1 MNILNIYKKK
11 LRIQFNYF
19 IGKNSILSM
28 LFSLKTLLSIQAK
41 GENNLQYSEPINAL
55 RFLSADAVQKA
66 NSGHPGM
73 PMGMAEIA
81 TALWSKH
88 LKHNPLNPTWFDRDR
103 FVLSN
108 GHGSML
114 LYSLLHLT
122 GYKLSIEDIKDFRQL
137 KSKTPGH
144 PEYDINIGVET
155 TTGPLGQGIAN
166 AVGMAISEKML
177 AAQFNKDDIK
187 PIDHYT
193 YVFLGDGCLMEG
205 ISHEACS
212 FAGTHELGKLI
223 CFYDQNG
230 ISIDGEIDNWFTD
243 DSVKRFESYGWQTI
257 CVDGHNVEEISEA
270 ISKAKEEPKK
280 PSMIF
285 CKTTI
290 GFGSPNKSGTADV
303 HGAPLGDEEIE
314 KTREALGWQYTAFEI
329 PKDVYDFWD
338 SKKSGA
344 EKNATWENSI
354 KSYKDKYPNDSLE
367 LERRIKGDMPAKFE
381 QNFLDFLNDCNT
393 NNLPMATRKAS
404 KACLDFFVK
413 EMPEL
418 VGGSADLTPSN
429 NTFSA
434 SSTTFSSENPSGN
447 HINYGVREFGMS
459 AIMNGMVLHGG
470 IKPYGAT
477 FLVFTDYARN
487 AVRLSALM
495 GLPNIFVYTHDS
507 VALGEDGPTHQPIEH
522 MVTLRSTPN
531 MDSWRPA
538 DLVETAVAWKNA
550 ISSLSTP
557 TCLIFSRQG
566 TSAIERTPEQLSS
579 IENGGYLL
587 EEHEDPNITI
597 VASGSEVQL
606 AIDAAQELKNE
617 SINAN
622 VVSMPSLDVFLK
634 QSNEI
639 QNKIINPNK
648 PVLVVECA
656 HPNSWYKI
664 LNRSDK
670 VIGIETFGESAPGSE
685 LLEHFGFNK
694 DNVIQTA
701 KSLVND

>member
-1 MNILNIYKKK
+1 M
-11 LRIQFNYF
+11 QQ
-19 IGKNSILSM
+19 SDH
-28 LFSLKTLLSIQAK
+28 
-41 GENNLQYSEPINAL
+41 INVL

-88 LKHNPLNPTWFDRDR
+88 LRHNPKNPTWFNRDR

-122 GYKLSIEDIKDFRQL
+122 GYDLSINDIKDFRKL

-144 PEYDINIGVET
+144 PEYDIDIGIET

-166 AVGMAISEKML
+166 AVGMAVAEKIL
-177 AAQFNKDDIK
+177 AAEFNKDDIK
-187 PIDHYT
+187 PIDHFT

-212 FAGTHELGKLI
+212 FAGTHNLGKLI

-230 ISIDGEIDNWFTD
+230 ISIDGEIEHWFTD

-257 CVDGHNVEEISEA
+257 CVDGHDIEDIDGA
-270 ISKAKEEPKK
+270 IYKAKEEVNK
-280 PSMIF
+280 PTMIF

-290 GFGSPNKSGTADV
+290 GYGSPNKSGTADV
-303 HGAPLGDEEIE
+303 HGAPLGDEELKE
-314 KTREALGWQYTAFEI
+314 TREALGWNYKPFEV
-329 PKDVYDFWD
+329 PQEVYDFWNFKEEGASFND
-338 SKKSGA
+338 SWNKLIKDY
-344 EKNATWENSI
+344 EK
-354 KSYKDKYPNDSLE
+354 KYPNDSSE
-367 LERRIKGDMPAKFE
+367 LHRRIDGHLPN
-381 QNFLDFLNDCNT
+381 NFQESYESFLNECNS
-393 NNLPMATRKAS
+393 NNLSMATRKAS

-418 VGGSADLTPSN
+418 IGGSADLTPSN
-429 NTFSA
+429 NTFSSS
-434 SSTTFSSENPSGN
+434 SSTFSNENASGN

-459 AIMNGMVLHGG
+459 AIMNGMVLHGA

-495 GLPNIFVYTHDS
+495 KLPNIFVYTHDS

-531 MDSWRPA
+531 LNNWRPA
-538 DLVETAVAWKNA
+538 DLVETAVSWKSA
-550 ISSLSTP
+550 VSSQKTP
-557 TCLIFSRQG
+557 TCLIYSRQG
-566 TSAIERTPEQLSS
+566 TSAIKRSPDQISM
-579 IENGGYLL
+579 IDMGGYLL
-587 EEHEDPNITI
+587 EESDDFDLTI

-606 AIDAAQELKNE
+606 ALDAAKELKND

-622 VVSMPSLDVFLK
+622 VVSMPCLDIFLDQDK
-634 QSNEI
+634 EY
-639 QNKIINPNK
+639 QNKIINPEK

-656 HPNSWYKI
+656 HPNSWYRI
-664 LNRSDK
+664 LNRNDK

-685 LLEHFGFNK
+685 LLNHFGFNT
-694 DNVIQTA
+694 DNVIKTA
-701 KSLVND
+701 KSLIND

>member
-1 MNILNIYKKK
+1 
-11 LRIQFNYF
+11 
-19 IGKNSILSM
+19 M
-28 LFSLKTLLSIQAK
+28 LFILKTLLSIKAK
-41 GENNLQYSEPINAL
+41 GEINLHQSDPINAL
-55 RFLSADAVQKA
+55 RFLSIDAVQKA

-81 TALWSKH
+81 TALWKNH
-88 LKHNPLNPTWFDRDR
+88 LKHNPSNPNWFNRDR

-122 GYKLSIEDIKDFRQL
+122 GYDLSIDDIKNFRQL

-144 PEYDINIGVET
+144 PEYDIDIGIET

-166 AVGMAISEKML
+166 AVGMAIAEKIL
-177 AAQFNKDDIK
+177 SAEFNKDDIK
-187 PIDHYT
+187 PIDHFT
-193 YVFLGDGCLMEG
+193 YAFLGDGCLMEG
-205 ISHEACS
+205 VSHEACS
-212 FAGTHELGKLI
+212 FASTHNLGKLI

-230 ISIDGEIDNWFTD
+230 ISIDGEIENWFTD
-243 DSVKRFESYGWQTI
+243 DSVKRFDSYGWQTI
-257 CVDGHNVEEISEA
+257 CVDGHDIKEINEA
-270 ISKAKEEPKK
+270 IIKAKGEPNK

-290 GFGSPNKSGTADV
+290 GFGSPNKSGTADA
-303 HGAPLGDEEIE
+303 HGAPLGEEEIE
-314 KTREALGWQYTAFEI
+314 KTRDALNWKYSPFEV
-329 PKDVYDFWD
+329 PDEVYEFWNSKD
-338 SKKSGA
+338 SGA
-344 EKNATWENSI
+344 DKNLSWDNEI
-354 KSYKDKYPNDSLE
+354 KSYEEKYPKESMELHRRVKGEMPENFEKDFLE
-367 LERRIKGDMPAKFE
+367 
-381 QNFLDFLNDCNT
+381 FLNDCNL
-393 NNLPMATRKAS
+393 NNSSMATRKAS

-434 SSTTFSSENPSGN
+434 SSSTFSNKNPSGN

-531 MDSWRPA
+531 LNNWRPA
-538 DLVETAVAWKNA
+538 DLVETAVAWKDA
-550 ISSLSTP
+550 VSSEKTP

-566 TSAIERTPEQLSS
+566 TSAIERTSDQLSLIS
-579 IENGGYLL
+579 MGGYLL
-587 EEHEDPNITI
+587 GVNDSFDITI

-606 AIDAAQELKNE
+606 ALDAAKELKND

-622 VVSMPSLDVFLK
+622 VVSMPSLDIFLQ
-634 QSNEI
+634 QSQEF
-639 QNKIINPNK
+639 QDTVINPTK
-648 PVLVVECA
+648 PVLVVECG

-664 LNRSDK
+664 LDRSDK
-670 VIGIETFGESAPGSE
+670 VIGIESFGESAPGNV
-685 LLEHFGFNK
+685 LLEHFGFTLE
-694 DNVIQTA
+694 NVIAKA
-701 KSLVND
+701 KSLIND

>member
-1 MNILNIYKKK
+1 MEKK
-11 LRIQFNYF
+11 LHQ
-19 IGKNSILSM
+19 
-28 LFSLKTLLSIQAK
+28 
-41 GENNLQYSEPINAL
+41 SETINAL
-55 RFLSADAVQKA
+55 RFLSIDAVQKA

-81 TALWSKH
+81 TALWKNH
-88 LKHNPLNPTWFDRDR
+88 LNHNPSNPHWFNRDR

-122 GYKLSIEDIKDFRQL
+122 GYNISIEDIKDFRQL

-144 PEYDINIGVET
+144 PEYDLDNGIET

-177 AAQFNKDDIK
+177 AAEFNINDLN

-193 YVFLGDGCLMEG
+193 YAFLGDGCLMEG

-230 ISIDGEIDNWFTD
+230 ISIDGEIENWFTD
-243 DSVKRFESYGWQTI
+243 DTVTRFDSYGWQTI
-257 CVDGHNVEEISEA
+257 CVDGHDVNAIDEA
-270 ISKAKEEPKK
+270 IKASKEETNK

-290 GFGSPNKSGTADV
+290 GFGSPNKSGTSDV
-303 HGAPLGDEEIE
+303 HGAPLGDEEIS
-314 KTREALGWQYTAFEI
+314 KTRETLGWQHEPFVI
-329 PKDVYDFWD
+329 PDAVYEFW
-338 SKKSGA
+338 
-344 EKNATWENSI
+344 NATSVGKDKNNDWDKVMQSLKEADINKFNELTRRISGDLPENFSQKYQDFLTHCDDENS
-354 KSYKDKYPNDSLE
+354 S
-367 LERRIKGDMPAKFE
+367 
-381 QNFLDFLNDCNT
+381 
-393 NNLPMATRKAS
+393 MATRKAS
-404 KACLDFFVK
+404 QVCLDFFVK

-429 NTFSA
+429 NTFSKS
-434 SSTTFSSENPSGN
+434 SSTFSNENPTGN

-507 VALGEDGPTHQPIEH
+507 IALGEDGPTHQPVEH
-522 MVTLRSTPN
+522 LVTLRSTPN
-531 MDSWRPA
+531 LNNWRPA
-538 DLVETAVAWKNA
+538 DLVETAVAWENA
-550 ISSLSTP
+550 VSSKDSP
-557 TCLIFSRQG
+557 TCLIFSRQN
-566 TSAIERTPEQLSS
+566 TSPITRNTDQIDS
-579 IENGGYLL
+579 IKNGGYLIKDNPGAQMTL
-587 EEHEDPNITI
+587 I
-597 VASGSEVQL
+597 ASGSELQMML
-606 AIDAAQELKNE
+606 DASEVLEE
-617 SINAN
+617 SGVIVN
-622 VVSMPSLDVFLK
+622 VVSMPCLDIFLNTSQEY
-634 QSNEI
+634 QSA
-639 QNKIINPNK
+639 IIKDDLPI
-648 PVLVVECA
+648 LVAELS
-656 HPNSWYKI
+656 HPNSWFKL
-664 LNRSDK
+664 LNKKDK
-670 VIGIETFGESAPGSE
+670 VLGIETFGESAPANV
-685 LLEHFGFNK
+685 LLDHFGFNVP
-694 DNVIQTA
+694 NVVEMA
-701 KSLVND
+701 KSLMNE

>member
-1 MNILNIYKKK
+1 M
-11 LRIQFNYF
+11 RQ
-19 IGKNSILSM
+19 SD
-28 LFSLKTLLSIQAK
+28 
-41 GENNLQYSEPINAL
+41 PINAL
-55 RFLSADAVQKA
+55 RFLSIDAVQKA

-81 TALWSKH
+81 TALWKNH
-88 LKHNPLNPTWFDRDR
+88 LQHNPLNPTWFNRDR

-122 GYKLSIEDIKDFRQL
+122 GYALSIDDIKDFRQL
-137 KSKTPGH
+137 RSKTPGH
-144 PEYDINIGVET
+144 PEYDLDTGIET
-155 TTGPLGQGIAN
+155 TTGPLGQGIGN
-166 AVGMAISEKML
+166 AVGMAISEKIL
-177 AAQFNKDDIK
+177 AAEFNKEDIK

-205 ISHEACS
+205 VSHEACS
-212 FAGTHELGKLI
+212 FASTHNLGKLI

-230 ISIDGEIDNWFTD
+230 ISIDGEIENWFTD
-243 DSVKRFESYGWQTI
+243 DSVKRFDGYGWQTI
-257 CVDGHNVEEISEA
+257 CVDGHNVEDINEA
-270 ISKAKEEPKK
+270 IVKAKNETNK

-314 KTREALGWQYTAFEI
+314 KTRKALDWQYSPFEVPEDI
-329 PKDVYDFWD
+329 YEFWNSKDSGNKVNANWD
-338 SKKSGA
+338 
-344 EKNATWENSI
+344 EIVKNYQE
-354 KSYKDKYPNDSLE
+354 KYPDESIE
-367 LERRIKGDMPAKFE
+367 LLRRIKGQMPENFE
-381 QNFLDFLNDCNT
+381 ENFKAFLDDCNL
-393 NNLPMATRKAS
+393 NNPSMATRKAS

-418 VGGSADLTPSN
+418 IGGSADLTPSN
-429 NTFSA
+429 NTYSA
-434 SSTTFSSENPSGN
+434 SSSTFSNKNPSGN

-531 MDSWRPA
+531 LNNWRPA
-538 DLVETAVAWKNA
+538 DLVETAVAWKDA
-550 ISSLSTP
+550 VSSTKTP

-566 TSAIERTPEQLSS
+566 TSAITRTPEQLNS
-579 IENGGYLL
+579 IQMGGYLL
-587 EEHEDPNITI
+587 KANENSDITI
-597 VASGSEVQL
+597 VASGSELQL
-606 AIDAAQELKNE
+606 ALDASAELEND

-622 VVSMPSLDVFLK
+622 VVSMPSLDIFLE
-634 QSNEI
+634 QSEEF
-639 QNKIINPNK
+639 QNTIIDTSK
-648 PVLVVECA
+648 PVLVVECG

-670 VIGIETFGESAPGSE
+670 VIGIESFGESAPGDV
-685 LLEHFGFNK
+685 LLEHFGFTLE
-694 DNVIQTA
+694 NVVGTA
-701 KSLVND
+701 KSLIDD

>member
-1 MNILNIYKKK
+1 MH
-11 LRIQFNYF
+11 Q
-19 IGKNSILSM
+19 
-28 LFSLKTLLSIQAK
+28 
-41 GENNLQYSEPINAL
+41 SETINAL
-55 RFLSADAVQKA
+55 RFLSIDAVQKA

-81 TALWSKH
+81 TALWKNH
-88 LKHNPLNPTWFDRDR
+88 LNHNPSNPHWFNRDR

-122 GYKLSIEDIKDFRQL
+122 GYNISLEDIKDFRQL

-144 PEYDINIGVET
+144 PEYDLDNGIET

-177 AAQFNKDDIK
+177 AAEFNINDLN

-193 YVFLGDGCLMEG
+193 YAFLGDGCLMEG

-230 ISIDGEIDNWFTD
+230 ISIDGEIENWFTD
-243 DSVKRFESYGWQTI
+243 DTVTRFDSYGWQTI
-257 CVDGHNVEEISEA
+257 CVDGHDVNAIDEA
-270 ISKAKEEPKK
+270 IKASKEATNK

-290 GFGSPNKSGTADV
+290 GFGSPNKSGTSDV
-303 HGAPLGDEEIE
+303 HGAPLGDEEIS
-314 KTREALGWQYTAFEI
+314 KTRETLGWQHEPFVI
-329 PKDVYDFWD
+329 PDAVYEFW
-338 SKKSGA
+338 
-344 EKNATWENSI
+344 NATSVGKDKNNDWDKVMQSLKEADINKFNELTRRISGDLPENFSQKYQDFLTHCDDENS
-354 KSYKDKYPNDSLE
+354 S
-367 LERRIKGDMPAKFE
+367 
-381 QNFLDFLNDCNT
+381 
-393 NNLPMATRKAS
+393 MATRKAS
-404 KACLDFFVK
+404 QVCLDFFVK

-429 NTFSA
+429 NTFSKS
-434 SSTTFSSENPSGN
+434 SSTFSNENPTGN

-507 VALGEDGPTHQPIEH
+507 IALGEDGPTHQPVEH
-522 MVTLRSTPN
+522 LVTLRSTPN
-531 MDSWRPA
+531 LNNWRPA
-538 DLVETAVAWKNA
+538 DLVETAVAWENA
-550 ISSLSTP
+550 VSSKDSP
-557 TCLIFSRQG
+557 TCLIFSRQN
-566 TSAIERTPEQLSS
+566 TSPITRNTDQIDS
-579 IENGGYLL
+579 IKNGGYLIKDNPGAQMTL
-587 EEHEDPNITI
+587 I
-597 VASGSEVQL
+597 ASGSELQMML
-606 AIDAAQELKNE
+606 DASEVLEE
-617 SINAN
+617 SGVIVN
-622 VVSMPSLDVFLK
+622 VVSMPCLDIFLNTSQEY
-634 QSNEI
+634 QSA
-639 QNKIINPNK
+639 IIKDDLPI
-648 PVLVVECA
+648 LVAELS
-656 HPNSWYKI
+656 HPNSWFKL
-664 LNRSDK
+664 LNKKDK
-670 VIGIETFGESAPGSE
+670 VLGIETFGESAPANV
-685 LLEHFGFNK
+685 LLDHFGFNVP
-694 DNVIQTA
+694 NVVEMA
-701 KSLVND
+701 KSLMNE

>member
-1 MNILNIYKKK
+1 
-11 LRIQFNYF
+11 
-19 IGKNSILSM
+19 M
-28 LFSLKTLLSIQAK
+28 LLTTKILLSFLKQT
-41 GENNLQYSEPINAL
+41 GEINLHPSDPTNAL
-55 RFLSADAVQKA
+55 RFLSIDAVQKA

-81 TALWSKH
+81 TSLWSNH
-88 LKHNPLNPTWFDRDR
+88 LKHNPSNPNWFNRDR

-122 GYKLSIEDIKDFRQL
+122 GYKLSINDLKDFRQL

-144 PEYDINIGVET
+144 PEYDIDIGVET

-166 AVGMAISEKML
+166 AVGMAISEKIL
-177 AAQFNKDDIK
+177 AAEFNHEDFN
-187 PIDHYT
+187 PIDHFT
-193 YVFLGDGCLMEG
+193 YAFLGDGCLMEG

-212 FAGTHELGKLI
+212 FAATHNLGKLI

-230 ISIDGEIDNWFTD
+230 ISIDGEIENWFTD
-243 DSVKRFESYGWQTI
+243 DSVKRFESYGWHTI
-257 CVDGHNVEEISEA
+257 CVDGHNITEIDEA
-270 ISKAKEEPKK
+270 ISQAKEKSDK

-314 KTREALGWQYTAFEI
+314 KTREALNWQYPAFEI
-329 PKDVYDFWD
+329 PKEIYDFWD
-338 SKKSGA
+338 AKDKGA
-344 EKNATWENSI
+344 EINSDWDNLIKNYEE
-354 KSYKDKYPNDSLE
+354 KYPEQAKE
-367 LERRIKGDMPAKFE
+367 LNRRIKGEAPENFE
-381 QNFLDFLNDCNT
+381 ESFNEFLNNCDS
-393 NNLPMATRKAS
+393 NNSSMATRKAS

-429 NTFSA
+429 NTFSES
-434 SSTTFSSENPSGN
+434 SSTFSNENPKGN

-522 MVTLRSTPN
+522 LVTLRSTPN
-531 MDSWRPA
+531 LNNWRPA
-538 DLVETAVAWKNA
+538 DLVETSVAWKDA
-550 ISSLSTP
+550 VTSTKTP

-566 TSAIERTPEQLSS
+566 TSAITRSQDQLNA
-579 IENGGYLL
+579 IKKGGYLL
-587 EEHEDPNITI
+587 DQSDNPDMTI
-597 VASGSEVQL
+597 IASGSEVQL
-606 AIDAAQELKNE
+606 ALDAAKQLKSE
-617 SINAN
+617 SKNIN
-622 VVSMPSLDVFLK
+622 VVSMPSLDIFLQ
-634 QSNEI
+634 QSEEY
-639 QNKIINPNK
+639 QRSIINPDK
-648 PVLVVECA
+648 PVLVVECS

-664 LNRSDK
+664 LNRNDK

-685 LLEHFGFNK
+685 LLEHFGFTEE
-694 DNVIQTA
+694 NVIKTV
-701 KSLVND
+701 KSLLND

>member
-1 MNILNIYKKK
+1 M
-11 LRIQFNYF
+11 QQ
-19 IGKNSILSM
+19 SDH
-28 LFSLKTLLSIQAK
+28 
-41 GENNLQYSEPINAL
+41 INVL

-88 LKHNPLNPTWFDRDR
+88 LRHNPKNPTWFNRDR

-122 GYKLSIEDIKDFRQL
+122 GYDLSINDIKDFRKL

-144 PEYDINIGVET
+144 PEYDIDIGIET

-166 AVGMAISEKML
+166 AVGMAVAEKIL
-177 AAQFNKDDIK
+177 AAEFNKDDIK
-187 PIDHYT
+187 PIDHFT

-212 FAGTHELGKLI
+212 FAGTHNLGKLI

-230 ISIDGEIDNWFTD
+230 ISIDGEIEHWFTD

-257 CVDGHNVEEISEA
+257 CVDGHDIEDIDGA
-270 ISKAKEEPKK
+270 IHKAKEEVNK
-280 PSMIF
+280 PTMIF

-290 GFGSPNKSGTADV
+290 GYGSPNKSGTADV
-303 HGAPLGDEEIE
+303 HGTPLGDEELKE
-314 KTREALGWQYTAFEI
+314 TREVLGWNYKPFEV
-329 PKDVYDFWD
+329 PQEVYDFWNFKEEGASFND
-338 SKKSGA
+338 SWNKLLKDY
-344 EKNATWENSI
+344 EK
-354 KSYKDKYPNDSLE
+354 KYPNDSLE
-367 LERRIKGDMPAKFE
+367 LHRRIDGHLPN
-381 QNFLDFLNDCNT
+381 NFQESYESFLNECNS
-393 NNLPMATRKAS
+393 NNLSMATRKAS

-418 VGGSADLTPSN
+418 IGGSADLTPSN
-429 NTFSA
+429 NTFSSS
-434 SSTTFSSENPSGN
+434 SSTFSNENASGN

-459 AIMNGMVLHGG
+459 AIMNGMVLHGA

-495 GLPNIFVYTHDS
+495 KLPNIFVYTHDS

-531 MDSWRPA
+531 LNNWRPA
-538 DLVETAVAWKNA
+538 DLVETAVSWKSA
-550 ISSLSTP
+550 VSSQKTP
-557 TCLIFSRQG
+557 TCLIYSRQG
-566 TSAIERTPEQLSS
+566 TSAIKRSPDQISM
-579 IENGGYLL
+579 IDMGGYLL
-587 EEHEDPNITI
+587 EESDDFDLTI

-606 AIDAAQELKNE
+606 ALDAAKELKND

-622 VVSMPSLDVFLK
+622 VVSMPCLDIFLDQDK
-634 QSNEI
+634 EY
-639 QNKIINPNK
+639 QNKIINPEK

-656 HPNSWYKI
+656 HPNSWYRI
-664 LNRSDK
+664 LNRNDK

-685 LLEHFGFNK
+685 LLNHFGFNT
-694 DNVIQTA
+694 DNVIKTA
-701 KSLVND
+701 KSLIND

>member
-1 MNILNIYKKK
+1 M
-11 LRIQFNYF
+11 Q
-19 IGKNSILSM
+19 
-28 LFSLKTLLSIQAK
+28 Q
-41 GENNLQYSEPINAL
+41 SEPINAL

-81 TALWSKH
+81 TALWTKH
-88 LKHNPLNPTWFDRDR
+88 LKHNPSNPTWFDRDR

-122 GYKLSIEDIKDFRQL
+122 GYNLSIEDIKDFRQL

-144 PEYDINIGVET
+144 PEYDIDIGIET

-177 AAQFNKDDIK
+177 AAKFNKHDIK

-205 ISHEACS
+205 VSHEACS
-212 FAGTHELGKLI
+212 FAATHNLGKLI

-243 DSVKRFESYGWQTI
+243 DSVKRFDSYGWQTI
-257 CVDGHNVEEISEA
+257 CVDGHNFEEVSEA
-270 ISKAKEEPKK
+270 ISIAKQEPNK

-303 HGAPLGDEEIE
+303 HGAPLGDEEIK
-314 KTREALGWQYTAFEI
+314 KTREALGWNYAAFEI
-329 PKDVYDFWD
+329 PKEIYDFWD
-338 SKKSGA
+338 SKKIGA
-344 EKNATWENSI
+344 DINSSWDDLI
-354 KSYKDKYPNDSLE
+354 NNYNEKYPDESLE
-367 LERRIKGDMPAKFE
+367 LQRRIKGDLPEDF
-381 QNFLDFLNDCNT
+381 QQSYLNFLNDCNS

-429 NTFSA
+429 NTFSSS
-434 SSTTFSSENPSGN
+434 SSTFSNENPSGN

-470 IKPYGAT
+470 VKPYGAT

-507 VALGEDGPTHQPIEH
+507 VALGEDGPTHQPIEQ

-531 MDSWRPA
+531 LNSWRPA
-538 DLVETAVAWKNA
+538 DLVESAVAWKNA
-550 ISSLSTP
+550 ISSSTTP

-579 IENGGYLL
+579 IEIGGYLL
-587 EEHEDPNITI
+587 EEYEDANITI

-606 AIDAAQELKNE
+606 AIDAAKELKNE
-617 SINAN
+617 SIIAN
-622 VVSMPSLDVFLK
+622 VVSMPCLDIFLE
-634 QSNEI
+634 QSI
-639 QNKIINPNK
+639 QLQNKIINPHK

-656 HPNSWYKI
+656 HPNSWYRI

-670 VIGIETFGESAPGSE
+670 VIGMEAFGESAPGSE
-685 LLEHFGFNK
+685 LLKHFGFNIE
-694 DNVIQTA
+694 NVIKSA
-701 KSLVND
+701 KSLIND

>member
-1 MNILNIYKKK
+1 M
-11 LRIQFNYF
+11 QQ
-19 IGKNSILSM
+19 SDH
-28 LFSLKTLLSIQAK
+28 
-41 GENNLQYSEPINAL
+41 INVL

-88 LKHNPLNPTWFDRDR
+88 LRHNPKNPTWFNRDR

-122 GYKLSIEDIKDFRQL
+122 GYDLSINDIKDFRKL

-144 PEYDINIGVET
+144 PEYDIDIGIET

-166 AVGMAISEKML
+166 AVGMAVAEKIL
-177 AAQFNKDDIK
+177 AAEFNKDDIK
-187 PIDHYT
+187 PIDHFT

-212 FAGTHELGKLI
+212 FAGTHNLGKLI

-230 ISIDGEIDNWFTD
+230 ISIDGEIEHWFTD

-257 CVDGHNVEEISEA
+257 CVDGHDIEDIDGA
-270 ISKAKEEPKK
+270 IYKAKEEVNK
-280 PSMIF
+280 PTMIF

-290 GFGSPNKSGTADV
+290 GYGSPNKSGTADV
-303 HGAPLGDEEIE
+303 HGAPLGDEELKE
-314 KTREALGWQYTAFEI
+314 TREALGWNYKPFEV
-329 PKDVYDFWD
+329 PQDVYDFWNFKEEGGSFND
-338 SKKSGA
+338 SWNKLLKDY
-344 EKNATWENSI
+344 EK
-354 KSYKDKYPNDSLE
+354 KYPNDSLE
-367 LERRIKGDMPAKFE
+367 LHRRIDGHLPN
-381 QNFLDFLNDCNT
+381 NFQESYESFLNECNS
-393 NNLPMATRKAS
+393 NNLSMATRKAS

-418 VGGSADLTPSN
+418 IGGSADLTPSN
-429 NTFSA
+429 NTFSSS
-434 SSTTFSSENPSGN
+434 SSTFSNENASGN

-459 AIMNGMVLHGG
+459 AIMNGMVLHGA

-495 GLPNIFVYTHDS
+495 KLPNIFVYTHDS

-531 MDSWRPA
+531 LNNWRPA
-538 DLVETAVAWKNA
+538 DLVETAVSWKSA
-550 ISSLSTP
+550 VSSQKTP
-557 TCLIFSRQG
+557 TCLIYSRQG
-566 TSAIERTPEQLSS
+566 TSAIKRTPDQISM
-579 IENGGYLL
+579 IDMGGYLL
-587 EEHEDPNITI
+587 EESDDFDLTI

-606 AIDAAQELKNE
+606 ALDAAKELKND

-622 VVSMPSLDVFLK
+622 VVSMPCLDIFLDQDK
-634 QSNEI
+634 EY
-639 QNKIINPNK
+639 QNKIINPEK

-656 HPNSWYKI
+656 HPNSWYRI
-664 LNRSDK
+664 LNRNDK

-685 LLEHFGFNK
+685 LLNHFGFNT
-694 DNVIQTA
+694 DNVIKTA
-701 KSLVND
+701 KSLIND

>member
-1 MNILNIYKKK
+1 M
-11 LRIQFNYF
+11 QQ
-19 IGKNSILSM
+19 SDH
-28 LFSLKTLLSIQAK
+28 
-41 GENNLQYSEPINAL
+41 INVL

-88 LKHNPLNPTWFDRDR
+88 LRHNPKNPTWFNRDR

-122 GYKLSIEDIKDFRQL
+122 GYDLSINDIKDFRKL

-144 PEYDINIGVET
+144 PEYDIDIGIET

-166 AVGMAISEKML
+166 AVGMAVAEKIL
-177 AAQFNKDDIK
+177 AAEFNKDDIK
-187 PIDHYT
+187 PIDHFT

-212 FAGTHELGKLI
+212 FAGTHNLGKLI

-230 ISIDGEIDNWFTD
+230 ISIDGEIEHWFTD

-257 CVDGHNVEEISEA
+257 CVDGHDIEDIDGA
-270 ISKAKEEPKK
+270 IYKAKEEVNK
-280 PSMIF
+280 PTMIF

-290 GFGSPNKSGTADV
+290 GYGSPNKSGTADV
-303 HGAPLGDEEIE
+303 HGAPLGDEELKE
-314 KTREALGWQYTAFEI
+314 TREALGWNYKPFEV
-329 PKDVYDFWD
+329 PQEVYDFWNFKEKGASFND
-338 SKKSGA
+338 SWNKLLKDY
-344 EKNATWENSI
+344 EK
-354 KSYKDKYPNDSLE
+354 KYPNDSLE
-367 LERRIKGDMPAKFE
+367 LHRRIDGDLPN
-381 QNFLDFLNDCNT
+381 NFQKSYESFLNECNS
-393 NNLPMATRKAS
+393 NNLSMATRKAS

-418 VGGSADLTPSN
+418 IGGSADLTPSN
-429 NTFSA
+429 NTFSSS
-434 SSTTFSSENPSGN
+434 SSTFSNENASGN

-459 AIMNGMVLHGG
+459 AIMNGMVLHGA

-495 GLPNIFVYTHDS
+495 KLPNIFVYTHDS

-531 MDSWRPA
+531 LNNWRPA
-538 DLVETAVAWKNA
+538 DLVETAVSWKSA
-550 ISSLSTP
+550 VSSQNTP
-557 TCLIFSRQG
+557 TCLIYSRQG
-566 TSAIERTPEQLSS
+566 TSAIKRSPDQISM
-579 IENGGYLL
+579 IDMGGYLL
-587 EEHEDPNITI
+587 EESDDFDLTI

-606 AIDAAQELKNE
+606 ALDAAKELKND

-622 VVSMPSLDVFLK
+622 VVSMPCLDIFLDQDK
-634 QSNEI
+634 EY
-639 QNKIINPNK
+639 QNKIINPEK

-656 HPNSWYKI
+656 HPNSWYRI
-664 LNRSDK
+664 LNRNDK

-685 LLEHFGFNK
+685 LLNHFGFNT
-694 DNVIQTA
+694 DNVIKTA
-701 KSLVND
+701 KSLIND

>member
-1 MNILNIYKKK
+1 
-11 LRIQFNYF
+11 
-19 IGKNSILSM
+19 
-28 LFSLKTLLSIQAK
+28 
-41 GENNLQYSEPINAL
+41 LQQSDHINVL

-88 LKHNPLNPTWFDRDR
+88 LRHNPKNPTWFNRDR

-122 GYKLSIEDIKDFRQL
+122 GYDLSINDIKDFRKL

-144 PEYDINIGVET
+144 PEYDIDIGIET

-166 AVGMAISEKML
+166 AVGMAVAEKIL
-177 AAQFNKDDIK
+177 AAEFNKDDIK
-187 PIDHYT
+187 PIDHFT

-212 FAGTHELGKLI
+212 FAGTHNLGKLI

-230 ISIDGEIDNWFTD
+230 ISIDGEIEHWFTD

-257 CVDGHNVEEISEA
+257 CVDGHDIEDIDGA
-270 ISKAKEEPKK
+270 IHKAKEEVNK
-280 PSMIF
+280 PTMIF

-290 GFGSPNKSGTADV
+290 GYGSPNKSGTADV
-303 HGAPLGDEEIE
+303 HGAPLGDEELKE
-314 KTREALGWQYTAFEI
+314 TREVLGWNYKPFEV
-329 PKDVYDFWD
+329 PQEVYDFWNFKEEGASFND
-338 SKKSGA
+338 SWNKLLKDY
-344 EKNATWENSI
+344 EK
-354 KSYKDKYPNDSLE
+354 KYPNDSSE
-367 LERRIKGDMPAKFE
+367 LHRRIDGHLPN
-381 QNFLDFLNDCNT
+381 NFQESYESFLNECNS
-393 NNLPMATRKAS
+393 NNLSMATRKAS

-418 VGGSADLTPSN
+418 IGGSADLTPSN
-429 NTFSA
+429 NTFSSS
-434 SSTTFSSENPSGN
+434 SSTFSNENASGN

-459 AIMNGMVLHGG
+459 AIMNGMVLHGA

-495 GLPNIFVYTHDS
+495 KLPNIFVYTHDS

-531 MDSWRPA
+531 LNNWRPA
-538 DLVETAVAWKNA
+538 DLVETAVSWKSA
-550 ISSLSTP
+550 VSSQKTP
-557 TCLIFSRQG
+557 TCLIYSRQG
-566 TSAIERTPEQLSS
+566 TSAIKRSPDQISM
-579 IENGGYLL
+579 IDMGGYLL
-587 EEHEDPNITI
+587 EESDDFDLTI

-606 AIDAAQELKNE
+606 ALDAAKELKND

-622 VVSMPSLDVFLK
+622 VVSMPCLDIFLDQDK
-634 QSNEI
+634 EY
-639 QNKIINPNK
+639 QNKIINPEK

-656 HPNSWYKI
+656 HPNSWYRI
-664 LNRSDK
+664 LNRNDK

-685 LLEHFGFNK
+685 LLNHFGFNT
-694 DNVIQTA
+694 DNVIKTA
-701 KSLVND
+701 KSLIND

>member
-1 MNILNIYKKK
+1 MQK
-11 LRIQFNYF
+11 
-19 IGKNSILSM
+19 
-28 LFSLKTLLSIQAK
+28 
-41 GENNLQYSEPINAL
+41 SEPINAL

-88 LKHNPLNPTWFDRDR
+88 LKHNPSNPTWFDRDR

-122 GYKLSIEDIKDFRQL
+122 GYDLSIEDIKDFRQL
-137 KSKTPGH
+137 KSNTPGH
-144 PEYDINIGVET
+144 PEYDIDIGVET

-166 AVGMAISEKML
+166 AVGMAISEKIL
-177 AAQFNKDDIK
+177 AAEFNKDDIK

-205 ISHEACS
+205 VSHEACS
-212 FAGTHELGKLI
+212 FAATHNLGKLI

-243 DSVKRFESYGWQTI
+243 DSVKRFDSYGWQTI
-257 CVDGHNVEEISEA
+257 CVDGHNVEEVSDA
-270 ISKAKEEPKK
+270 ISKAKEEPNK
-280 PSMIF
+280 PTMIF

-314 KTREALGWQYTAFEI
+314 KTREALGWNYSAFEV
-329 PKDVYDFWD
+329 PKEVYDFWD

-344 EKNATWENSI
+344 GINSI
-354 KSYKDKYPNDSLE
+354 WDDLIKNYKEKYPNESLE
-367 LERRIKGDMPAKFE
+367 LERRIKGDLPE
-381 QNFLDFLNDCNT
+381 NFQQSFLNFLNDCNS
-393 NNLPMATRKAS
+393 NNSPMATRKAS

-434 SSTTFSSENPSGN
+434 SSSTFSNENPSGN

-522 MVTLRSTPN
+522 LVTLRSTPN
-531 MDSWRPA
+531 LNSWRPA
-538 DLVETAVAWKNA
+538 DLVETAVAWNNA
-550 ISSLSTP
+550 VSSATTP

-579 IENGGYLL
+579 INMGGYLL

-606 AIDAAQELKNE
+606 AIDAAKELKNE

-622 VVSMPSLDVFLK
+622 VVSMPCLDVFLK
-634 QSNEI
+634 QSN
-639 QNKIINPNK
+639 QLQDKVINPNK
-648 PVLVVECA
+648 PVLVIECA

-670 VIGIETFGESAPGSE
+670 VIGMETFGESAPGSE

-694 DNVIQTA
+694 DNVIQA
-701 KSLVND
+701 ARSLIND

>member
-1 MNILNIYKKK
+1 
-11 LRIQFNYF
+11 
-19 IGKNSILSM
+19 M

-205 ISHEACS
+205 VSHEACS

-314 KTREALGWQYTAFEI
+314 KTREALGWEYPAFEI

>member
-1 MNILNIYKKK
+1 
-11 LRIQFNYF
+11 
-19 IGKNSILSM
+19 
-28 LFSLKTLLSIQAK
+28 
-41 GENNLQYSEPINAL
+41 LQQSDHINVI

-88 LKHNPLNPTWFDRDR
+88 LRHNPNNPTWFNRDR

-122 GYKLSIEDIKDFRQL
+122 GYDLSVNDIKDFRKL

-144 PEYDINIGVET
+144 PEYDIDIGIET

-166 AVGMAISEKML
+166 AVGMAVAEKIL
-177 AAQFNKDDIK
+177 AAEFNKDDIK
-187 PIDHYT
+187 PIDHFT

-212 FAGTHELGKLI
+212 FAGTHNLGKLI

-230 ISIDGEIDNWFTD
+230 ISIDGEIEHWFTD
-243 DSVKRFESYGWQTI
+243 DSIKRFESYGWQTI
-257 CVDGHNVEEISEA
+257 CVDGHDIEDIDGA
-270 ISKAKEEPKK
+270 ILKAKGEVNK
-280 PSMIF
+280 PTMIF

-290 GFGSPNKSGTADV
+290 GYGSPNKSGTADV
-303 HGAPLGDEEIE
+303 HGAPLGDEELKE
-314 KTREALGWQYTAFEI
+314 TREVLGWNYKPFEV
-329 PKDVYDFWD
+329 PQEVYDFWNFREEGASLND
-338 SKKSGA
+338 SWNKLIKEYKK
-344 EKNATWENSI
+344 
-354 KSYKDKYPNDSLE
+354 KYPNDSSE
-367 LERRIKGDMPAKFE
+367 LHRRIDGHLPN
-381 QNFLDFLNDCNT
+381 NFQESYESFLNECNL

-418 VGGSADLTPSN
+418 IGGSADLTPSN
-429 NTFSA
+429 NTFSSS
-434 SSTTFSSENPSGN
+434 SSTFSNENASGN

-459 AIMNGMVLHGG
+459 AIMNGMALHGA

-495 GLPNIFVYTHDS
+495 KLPNIFVYTHDS

-531 MDSWRPA
+531 LNNWRPA
-538 DLVETAVAWKNA
+538 DLVETAVSWKSA
-550 ISSLSTP
+550 ISSQKTP
-557 TCLIFSRQG
+557 TCLIYSRQG
-566 TSAIERTPEQLSS
+566 TSAIKRTPDQISM
-579 IENGGYLL
+579 IDMGGYLL
-587 EEHEDPNITI
+587 EESDNPDLTI

-606 AIDAAQELKNE
+606 ALDAAKELKND

-622 VVSMPSLDVFLK
+622 IVSMPCLDIFLDQDK
-634 QSNEI
+634 EY
-639 QNKIINPNK
+639 QNKIINPEK

-656 HPNSWYKI
+656 HPNSWYRI
-664 LNRSDK
+664 LNRNDK

-685 LLEHFGFNK
+685 LLNHFGFNI
-694 DNVIQTA
+694 DNVIKTA
-701 KSLVND
+701 KSLIND

>member
-1 MNILNIYKKK
+1 M
-11 LRIQFNYF
+11 QQ
-19 IGKNSILSM
+19 SDH
-28 LFSLKTLLSIQAK
+28 
-41 GENNLQYSEPINAL
+41 INVL

-88 LKHNPLNPTWFDRDR
+88 LRHNPKNPTWFNRDR

-122 GYKLSIEDIKDFRQL
+122 GYDLSINDIKDFRKL

-144 PEYDINIGVET
+144 PEYDIDIGIET

-166 AVGMAISEKML
+166 AVGMAVAEKIL
-177 AAQFNKDDIK
+177 AAEFNKDDIK
-187 PIDHYT
+187 PIDHFT

-212 FAGTHELGKLI
+212 FAGTHNLGKLI

-230 ISIDGEIDNWFTD
+230 ISIDGEIEHWFTD

-257 CVDGHNVEEISEA
+257 CVDGHDIEDIDGA
-270 ISKAKEEPKK
+270 IHKAKEEVNK
-280 PSMIF
+280 PTMIF

-290 GFGSPNKSGTADV
+290 GYGSPNKSGTADV
-303 HGAPLGDEEIE
+303 HGAPLGDEELKE
-314 KTREALGWQYTAFEI
+314 TREVLGWNYKPFEV
-329 PKDVYDFWD
+329 PQEVYDFWNFKEEGASFND
-338 SKKSGA
+338 SWNKLLKDY
-344 EKNATWENSI
+344 EK
-354 KSYKDKYPNDSLE
+354 KYPNDSLE
-367 LERRIKGDMPAKFE
+367 LHRRIDGHLPN
-381 QNFLDFLNDCNT
+381 NFQESYESFLNECNS
-393 NNLPMATRKAS
+393 NNLSMATRKAS

-418 VGGSADLTPSN
+418 IGGSADLTPSN
-429 NTFSA
+429 NTFSSS
-434 SSTTFSSENPSGN
+434 SSTFSNENASGN

-459 AIMNGMVLHGG
+459 AIMNGMVLHGA

-495 GLPNIFVYTHDS
+495 KLPNIFVYTHDS

-531 MDSWRPA
+531 LNNWRPA
-538 DLVETAVAWKNA
+538 DLVETAVSWKSA
-550 ISSLSTP
+550 VSSQKTP
-557 TCLIFSRQG
+557 TCLIYSRQG
-566 TSAIERTPEQLSS
+566 TSAIKRSPDQISM
-579 IENGGYLL
+579 IDMGGYLL
-587 EEHEDPNITI
+587 EE
-597 VASGSEVQL
+597 
-606 AIDAAQELKNE
+606 
-617 SINAN
+617 
-622 VVSMPSLDVFLK
+622 
-634 QSNEI
+634 
-639 QNKIINPNK
+639 
-648 PVLVVECA
+648 
-656 HPNSWYKI
+656 
-664 LNRSDK
+664 SD
-670 VIGIETFGESAPGSE
+670 IETFGESAPGSE
-685 LLEHFGFNK
+685 LLNHFGFNT
-694 DNVIQTA
+694 DNVIKTA
-701 KSLVND
+701 KSLIND

>member
-1 MNILNIYKKK
+1 MQK
-11 LRIQFNYF
+11 
-19 IGKNSILSM
+19 
-28 LFSLKTLLSIQAK
+28 
-41 GENNLQYSEPINAL
+41 SEPINAL

-88 LKHNPLNPTWFDRDR
+88 LKHNPSNPTWFDRDR

-122 GYKLSIEDIKDFRQL
+122 GYDLSIEDIKDFRQL

-144 PEYDINIGVET
+144 PEYDIDIGVET

-166 AVGMAISEKML
+166 AVGMAISEKIL
-177 AAQFNKDDIK
+177 AAEFNKDDIK

-205 ISHEACS
+205 VSHEACS
-212 FAGTHELGKLI
+212 FAATHNLGKLI

-243 DSVKRFESYGWQTI
+243 DSVKRFDSYGWQTI
-257 CVDGHNVEEISEA
+257 CVDGHNVEEVSDA
-270 ISKAKEEPKK
+270 ISKAKEEPNK
-280 PSMIF
+280 PTMIF

-303 HGAPLGDEEIE
+303 HGAPLGGEEIE
-314 KTREALGWQYTAFEI
+314 KTREALGWNYSAFEV
-329 PKDVYDFWD
+329 PKEVYDFWD

-344 EKNATWENSI
+344 GINSI
-354 KSYKDKYPNDSLE
+354 WDDLIKNYKEKYPNESLE
-367 LERRIKGDMPAKFE
+367 LERRIKGDLPE
-381 QNFLDFLNDCNT
+381 NFQQSFLNFLNDCNS
-393 NNLPMATRKAS
+393 NNSPMATRKAS

-434 SSTTFSSENPSGN
+434 SSSTFSNENPSGN

-522 MVTLRSTPN
+522 LVTLRSTPN
-531 MDSWRPA
+531 LNSWRPA
-538 DLVETAVAWKNA
+538 DLVETAVAWNNA
-550 ISSLSTP
+550 VSSATTP

-579 IENGGYLL
+579 INIGGYLL

-606 AIDAAQELKNE
+606 AIDAAKELKNE

-622 VVSMPSLDVFLK
+622 VVSMPCLDVFLK
-634 QSNEI
+634 QSN
-639 QNKIINPNK
+639 QLQDKVINPNK
-648 PVLVVECA
+648 PVLVIECA

-664 LNRSDK
+664 LNRNDK
-670 VIGIETFGESAPGSE
+670 VIGMETFGESAPGSE

-694 DNVIQTA
+694 DNVIQAA
-701 KSLVND
+701 KSLIND